1 MLLLGAVMRRREFL
15 GVLGSAAAAWPLAA
29 RAQQPAMPV
38 IGFLHTASAVQVTP
52 QLEGFRRG
60 LAESGYVVA
69 QDVAIEY
76 RWADGHFDRL
86 PALAAEL
93 VQRRVT
99 VLISGGGPKTALA
112 VKAATSEIPILFV
125 MTDDPVKHGVVA
137 SLNRPGGN
145 ITGATFFSTALVA
158 KRLELLRELVP
169 AADGIVFLTD
179 PNDIE
184 SELEARD
191 VQSAA
196 QAMRQQITILKAAN
210 VSDLDAVFAGLVQPR
225 TKAIFVGSNVFFVA
239 VRDQLAVL
247 AARYAVPIV
256 YPGRLFVASGG
267 LASYGTSLP
276 EAYRQIGLYA
286 GRILKG
292 EKPANLP
299 VVQPTKFETIVNLKT
314 AKALGLVVPYNLL
327 ARADEVIE

>member
-1 MLLLGAVMRRREFL
+1 MRSEFIAAVD
-15 GVLGSAAAAWPLAA
+15 GAAAWPLAA

-225 TKAIFVGSNVFFVA
+225 TKAILVGSNVFFVA

>member
-1 MLLLGAVMRRREFL
+1 MQRREFITLL
-15 GVLGSAAAAWPLAA
+15 GGATAAWPLSA
-29 RAQQPAMPV
+29 RGQQSATPV
-38 IGFLHTASAVQVTP
+38 IGFLHTSSAVQITP

-99 VLISGGGPKTALA
+99 VLISGGGPRTALA

-169 AADGIVFLTD
+169 AADGIAFLTD

-196 QAMRQQITILKAAN
+196 QTTGQQITILKASN
-210 VSDLDAVFAGLVQPR
+210 VSDLDAVFAGLVQSR
-225 TKAIFVGSNVFFVA
+225 TKAILVGSNVFFAA

>member
-1 MLLLGAVMRRREFL
+1 
-15 GVLGSAAAAWPLAA
+15 
-29 RAQQPAMPV
+29 MPV

-60 LAESGYVVA
+60 LAEAGYVVA

-225 TKAIFVGSNVFFVA
+225 TKAVLVGSNVFFVA

>member
-38 IGFLHTASAVQVTP
+38 IGFLHTASAVQITP
-52 QLEGFRRG
+52 QLEGFRKG

-99 VLISGGGPKTALA
+99 VLISGGGPKTAIA

-196 QAMRQQITILKAAN
+196 QAVRQQITILKAAN

-225 TKAIFVGSNVFFVA
+225 TKAILVGSNVFFVA

>member
-1 MLLLGAVMRRREFL
+1 MQRRDLIALLGAFL
-15 GVLGSAAAAWPLAA
+15 GGAVVAWPIAA
-29 RAQQPAMPV
+29 CAQQPAMPV
-38 IGFLHTASAVQVTP
+38 IGSLHTSSAVQITP
-52 QLEGFRRG
+52 QLEGLRRG
-60 LAESGYVVA
+60 LAESGYVEA
-69 QDVAIEY
+69 QNVAIEY

-93 VQRRVT
+93 VQRHVT
-99 VLISGGGPKTALA
+99 LLISGGGPQTALA

-169 AADGIVFLTD
+169 AANGIAFLTD

-196 QAMRQQITILKAAN
+196 QAMGQQITILKAAN

-225 TKAIFVGSNVFFVA
+225 TKAILVGSNVFFVA

-286 GRILKG
+286 GRVLKG

-314 AKALGLVVPYNLL
+314 AKALSLVVPYNLL

>member
-60 LAESGYVVA
+60 LAKSGYVVA

-225 TKAIFVGSNVFFVA
+225 TKAVLVGSNVFFVA

>member
-15 GVLGSAAAAWPLAA
+15 AVLGSAAAAWPLAA

-86 PALAAEL
+86 PAFAAEL

-225 TKAIFVGSNVFFVA
+225 TKAILVGSNVFFVA

>member
-38 IGFLHTASAVQVTP
+38 IGFLHTASAVQITP
-52 QLEGFRRG
+52 QLEGFRKG

-99 VLISGGGPKTALA
+99 DLISGGGPKTAIA

-196 QAMRQQITILKAAN
+196 QAVRQQITILKAAN

-225 TKAIFVGSNVFFVA
+225 TKAILVGSNVFFVA

-286 GRILKG
+286 GRMLKG

>member
-38 IGFLHTASAVQVTP
+38 IGFLHTASAVQITP
-52 QLEGFRRG
+52 QLEGFRNG

-112 VKAATSEIPILFV
+112 VKATTSEIPILFV

-196 QAMRQQITILKAAN
+196 QAVRQQITILKAAN

-225 TKAIFVGSNVFFVA
+225 TKAILVGSNVFFVA

-256 YPGRLFVASGG
+256 YRGVCL
-267 LASYGTSLP
+267 SLR
-276 EAYRQIGLYA
+276 AA
-286 GRILKG
+286 W
-292 EKPANLP
+292 PATEQVSPRRTGKSDSTPVVSSRVRNLP
-299 VVQPTKFETIVNLKT
+299 TFRWCSRPSSKPLSI
-314 AKALGLVVPYNLL
+314 
-327 ARADEVIE
+327 

>member
-1 MLLLGAVMRRREFL
+1 MQRREFITLL
-15 GVLGSAAAAWPLAA
+15 GGAAAAWPLSA
-29 RAQQPAMPV
+29 RGQQSAMPV
-38 IGFLHTASAVQVTP
+38 IGFLHAASAVPTTP
-52 QLEGFRRG
+52 QLEGLRRG
-60 LAESGYVVA
+60 LAESGYVET
-69 QDVAIEY
+69 QNVAIEY

-93 VQRRVT
+93 VQRHVT
-99 VLISGGGPKTALA
+99 LLVSGGGPQTARA
-112 VKAATSEIPILFV
+112 IKAATSEIPILFV

-137 SLNRPGGN
+137 SLSRPGGN

-169 AADGIVFLTD
+169 AADGIAFLTD

-191 VQSAA
+191 LQSAA
-196 QAMRQQITILKAAN
+196 QAMGQRITVLKAGN

-225 TKAIFVGSNVFFVA
+225 TKAILAGSNVFFVS
-239 VRDQLAVL
+239 VREQLVAL
-247 AARYAVPIV
+247 AARYAVPIM

-299 VVQPTKFETIVNLKT
+299 VVQSTKFELIFNLNT
-314 AKALGLVVPYNLL
+314 AKALGLNVPRTLL
-327 ARADEVIE
+327 TAADEVIE

>member
-225 TKAIFVGSNVFFVA
+225 TKAILVGSNVFFVA

-256 YPGRLFVASGG
+256 YLGRLFVASGG

>member
-1 MLLLGAVMRRREFL
+1 MQRREFITLL
-15 GVLGSAAAAWPLAA
+15 GGATAAWPLSA
-29 RAQQPAMPV
+29 RGQQSAMPV
-38 IGFLHTASAVQVTP
+38 IGFLHTSSAVQITP

-99 VLISGGGPKTALA
+99 VLISGGGPRTALA

-169 AADGIVFLTD
+169 AADGIAFLTD

-196 QAMRQQITILKAAN
+196 QTMGQQITILKAAN
-210 VSDLDAVFAGLVQPR
+210 VSDLDAVFAGLVQPG
-225 TKAIFVGSNVFFVA
+225 TKAILVGSNVFFVA

>member
-1 MLLLGAVMRRREFL
+1 
-15 GVLGSAAAAWPLAA
+15 
-29 RAQQPAMPV
+29 MPV

-225 TKAIFVGSNVFFVA
+225 TKAILVGSNVFFVA

>member
-225 TKAIFVGSNVFFVA
+225 TKAILVGSNVFFVA

-327 ARADEVIE
+327 ARADEVVE

>member
-196 QAMRQQITILKAAN
+196 QTMGQQITILKAAN

-225 TKAIFVGSNVFFVA
+225 TKAILVGSNVFFVA

>member
-1 MLLLGAVMRRREFL
+1 MRRREFL

-86 PALAAEL
+86 PAFAAEL

-196 QAMRQQITILKAAN
+196 QTTGQQITILKAAN

-225 TKAIFVGSNVFFVA
+225 TKAILVGSNVFFVA

-292 EKPANLP
+292 EAPATLP
-299 VVQPTKFETIVNLKT
+299 VMRATKFEFVLNRQT
-314 AKALGLVVPYNLL
+314 ARALGLEVPEAVL
-327 ARADEVIE
+327 AQAEELIE

>member
-1 MLLLGAVMRRREFL
+1 VRRRDFIK
-15 GVLGSAAAAWPLAA
+15 VIAGSAAAWPLAA
-29 RAQQPAMPV
+29 GAQQPATPV
-38 IGFLHTASAVQVTP
+38 IGFLHAASAVPITP
-52 QLEGFRRG
+52 QLEGLRRG
-60 LAESGYVVA
+60 LAESGYVEA
-69 QDVAIEY
+69 QNVAIEY

-93 VQRRVT
+93 VQRHVT
-99 VLISGGGPKTALA
+99 LLIAGGGPETALA

-125 MTDDPVKHGVVA
+125 MSDDPVKHGLLPA
-137 SLNRPGGN
+137 LIDRAAISQAQP
-145 ITGATFFSTALVA
+145 FFSTALVA

-169 AADGIVFLTD
+169 AADGIAFLTD

-191 VQSAA
+191 LQSAA
-196 QAMRQQITILKAAN
+196 QAMGQQITVLKASN
-210 VSDLDAVFAGLVQPR
+210 VSDLDAGFAGLVQPR
-225 TKAIFVGSNVFFVA
+225 TKALLVGSNVFFVA
-239 VRDQLAVL
+239 VRDQLVAL
-247 AARYAVPIV
+247 AARYAVPTI
-256 YPGRLFVASGG
+256 YPGRLFVASAG

-276 EAYRQIGLYA
+276 DAYRQIGLYA

-299 VVQPTKFETIVNLKT
+299 VVQPTKFELVFNLKT
-314 AKALGLVVPYNLL
+314 AKALGLTIPGAVI

>member
-1 MLLLGAVMRRREFL
+1 MRRREFL

-179 PNDIE
+179 PTDNN
-184 SELEARD
+184 LEGC
-191 VQSAA
+191 QC
-196 QAMRQQITILKAAN
+196 
-210 VSDLDAVFAGLVQPR
+210 
-225 TKAIFVGSNVFFVA
+225 
-239 VRDQLAVL
+239 
-247 AARYAVPIV
+247 
-256 YPGRLFVASGG
+256 
-267 LASYGTSLP
+267 
-276 EAYRQIGLYA
+276 E
-286 GRILKG
+286 
-292 EKPANLP
+292 
-299 VVQPTKFETIVNLKT
+299 
-314 AKALGLVVPYNLL
+314 
-327 ARADEVIE
+327 

>member
-225 TKAIFVGSNVFFVA
+225 TKAILVGSNVFFVA

>member
-1 MLLLGAVMRRREFL
+1 MRRREFL

-112 VKAATSEIPILFV
+112 VKATTSEIPILFV

-225 TKAIFVGSNVFFVA
+225 TKAILVGSNVFFVA

>member
-60 LAESGYVVA
+60 LAESGYVMA

-225 TKAIFVGSNVFFVA
+225 TKAILVGSNVFFVA

>member
-1 MLLLGAVMRRREFL
+1 MQRRDFITLLG
-15 GVLGSAAAAWPLAA
+15 GAAAAWPLSV

-38 IGFLHTASAVQVTP
+38 IGFLHAGSAVP
-52 QLEGFRRG
+52 MAPMLEGFRKG
-60 LAESGYVVA
+60 LTESGYVVA
-69 QDVAIEY
+69 QNVAIES
-76 RWADGHFDRL
+76 RWAEGHFDRL

-93 VQRRVT
+93 VQRHVT
-99 VLISGGGPKTALA
+99 ILIAGGGPETARA

-169 AADGIVFLTD
+169 AADGIAFLTD

-191 VQSAA
+191 LQSAA
-196 QAMRQQITILKAAN
+196 QAMGQRITVLKAGN

-225 TKAIFVGSNVFFVA
+225 TKAILVGSNVFFVG
-239 VRDQLAVL
+239 VRDQLVAL
-247 AARYAVPIV
+247 AARYAVPII
-256 YPGRLFVASGG
+256 YPVRLFVASGG
-267 LASYGTSLP
+267 LASYGTSIP
-276 EAYRQIGLYA
+276 DAYRQIGLYA

-299 VVQPTKFETIVNLKT
+299 VVQPTNFELVFNLRT
-314 AKALGLVVPYNLL
+314 AKALGLNISRTLL
-327 ARADEVIE
+327 TAADEVIE

>member
-1 MLLLGAVMRRREFL
+1 MQRREFITL
-15 GVLGSAAAAWPLAA
+15 FGGAAAAWPLSA
-29 RAQQPAMPV
+29 RGQPSAMPV
-38 IGFLHTASAVQVTP
+38 IGFLHTSSAVQITP

-60 LAESGYVVA
+60 LAESGYVVP

-99 VLISGGGPKTALA
+99 VLISGGGPRTALA

-169 AADGIVFLTD
+169 AADGIAFLTD

-184 SELEARD
+184 SVLEARD

-196 QAMRQQITILKAAN
+196 QTTGQQITILKAAN
-210 VSDLDAVFAGLVQPR
+210 VSDLDAVFAGLVQSR
-225 TKAIFVGSNVFFVA
+225 TKAILVGSNVFFVA

-314 AKALGLVVPYNLL
+314 AKALGLEVPSALL
-327 ARADEVIE
+327 VRADNVIE

>member
-38 IGFLHTASAVQVTP
+38 IGFLHTASAVQITP
-52 QLEGFRRG
+52 QLEGFRKG

-99 VLISGGGPKTALA
+99 VLISGGGPKTAIA

-184 SELEARD
+184 SELEARE

-196 QAMRQQITILKAAN
+196 QAVRQQITILKAAN

-225 TKAIFVGSNVFFVA
+225 TKAILVGSNVFFVA

>member
-1 MLLLGAVMRRREFL
+1 MRRREFL

-225 TKAIFVGSNVFFVA
+225 TKAILVGSNVFFVA

>member
-225 TKAIFVGSNVFFVA
+225 TKAILVGSNVFFVA

-276 EAYRQIGLYA
+276 EADRQIGLYA

>member
-38 IGFLHTASAVQVTP
+38 IGFLHTASAVQITP
-52 QLEGFRRG
+52 QLEGFRKG

-99 VLISGGGPKTALA
+99 VLISGGGPKTAIA

-196 QAMRQQITILKAAN
+196 QAVRQ
-210 VSDLDAVFAGLVQPR
+210 S
-225 TKAIFVGSNVFFVA
+225 
-239 VRDQLAVL
+239 
-247 AARYAVPIV
+247 
-256 YPGRLFVASGG
+256 
-267 LASYGTSLP
+267 
-276 EAYRQIGLYA
+276 
-286 GRILKG
+286 
-292 EKPANLP
+292 
-299 VVQPTKFETIVNLKT
+299 
-314 AKALGLVVPYNLL
+314 
-327 ARADEVIE
+327 

>member
-1 MLLLGAVMRRREFL
+1 
-15 GVLGSAAAAWPLAA
+15 
-29 RAQQPAMPV
+29 MPV

-86 PALAAEL
+86 PAFAAEL

-225 TKAIFVGSNVFFVA
+225 TKAILVGSNVFFVA

>member
-60 LAESGYVVA
+60 LAKSGYVVA

-225 TKAIFVGSNVFFVA
+225 TKAILVGSNVFFVA

>member
-1 MLLLGAVMRRREFL
+1 MRRREFITT
-15 GVLGSAAAAWPLAA
+15 LGSAVVTTAWPLAA

-38 IGFLHTASAVQVTP
+38 IGFLHAASSVPTTP
-52 QLEGFRRG
+52 QLEGLRRG
-60 LAESGYVVA
+60 LAESGYVEA
-69 QDVAIEY
+69 QNVAIEY

-93 VQRRVT
+93 VQRHVT
-99 VLISGGGPKTALA
+99 LLISGGGPQTALA

-137 SLNRPGGN
+137 SLSRPGGN

-169 AADGIVFLTD
+169 AADGIAFLTD

-191 VQSAA
+191 LQSAA
-196 QAMRQQITILKAAN
+196 RAMGQQITVLKASN
-210 VSDLDAVFAGLVQPR
+210 VSDLDAGFAGLIQPH
-225 TKAIFVGSNVFFVA
+225 TKALLVGSNVFFVG
-239 VRDQLAVL
+239 VRNQLIAL
-247 AARYAVPIV
+247 AARYAVPTI
-256 YPGRLFVASGG
+256 YPGRLFVTSAG

-276 EAYRQIGLYA
+276 DAYRQIGLYA

-299 VVQPTKFETIVNLKT
+299 VVQPTKFELVFNLNT
-314 AKALGLVVPYNLL
+314 ARALGLPIPPALL
-327 ARADEVIE
+327 TSADDVIE

>member
-1 MLLLGAVMRRREFL
+1 MATL
-15 GVLGSAAAAWPLAA
+15 
-29 RAQQPAMPV
+29 
-38 IGFLHTASAVQVTP
+38 TACQ
-52 QLEGFRRG
+52 
-60 LAESGYVVA
+60 
-69 QDVAIEY
+69 
-76 RWADGHFDRL
+76 H
-86 PALAAEL
+86 
-93 VQRRVT
+93 
-99 VLISGGGPKTALA
+99 GPKTALA

-225 TKAIFVGSNVFFVA
+225 TKAILVGSNVFFVA

>member
-1 MLLLGAVMRRREFL
+1 M
-15 GVLGSAAAAWPLAA
+15 
-29 RAQQPAMPV
+29 
-38 IGFLHTASAVQVTP
+38 
-52 QLEGFRRG
+52 
-60 LAESGYVVA
+60 
-69 QDVAIEY
+69 AIEY

-93 VQRRVT
+93 VQRHVT
-99 VLISGGGPKTALA
+99 LLISGGGPQTALA

-169 AADGIVFLTD
+169 AADGIAFLTD

-191 VQSAA
+191 LQSAA
-196 QAMRQQITILKAAN
+196 QAMGQQLTVLKASN
-210 VSDLDAVFAGLVQPR
+210 VSDLDAAFAGLIQPR
-225 TKAIFVGSNVFFVA
+225 TKALLVGSNVFFVG
-239 VRDQLAVL
+239 VRNQLIAL
-247 AARYAVPIV
+247 AARYAVPTI

-276 EAYRQIGLYA
+276 DAYRQIGLYA

-299 VVQPTKFETIVNLKT
+299 VVQPTKFELVFNLKT
-314 AKALGLVVPYNLL
+314 AKALGLPIPPALL
-327 ARADEVIE
+327 TSADEVIE

>member
-38 IGFLHTASAVQVTP
+38 IGFLHTASAVQITP
-52 QLEGFRRG
+52 QLEGFRKG

-99 VLISGGGPKTALA
+99 VLISGGGPKTAIA

-196 QAMRQQITILKAAN
+196 QAVRQQITILKAAN

-225 TKAIFVGSNVFFVA
+225 TKAILVGSNVFFVA

-299 VVQPTKFETIVNLKT
+299 VVHPTKFETIVNLKT

>member
-191 VQSAA
+191 LQSAA

-225 TKAIFVGSNVFFVA
+225 TKAILVGSNVFFVA

>member
-38 IGFLHTASAVQVTP
+38 IGFLHTASAVQITP
-52 QLEGFRRG
+52 QLEGFRKG

-99 VLISGGGPKTALA
+99 VLISGGGPKTAIA

-158 KRLELLRELVP
+158 KRLELMRELVS

-196 QAMRQQITILKAAN
+196 QAVRQQITILKAAN

-225 TKAIFVGSNVFFVA
+225 TKAILVGSNVFFVA

>member
-1 MLLLGAVMRRREFL
+1 M
-15 GVLGSAAAAWPLAA
+15 
-29 RAQQPAMPV
+29 
-38 IGFLHTASAVQVTP
+38 
-52 QLEGFRRG
+52 EGFRRG

-225 TKAIFVGSNVFFVA
+225 TKAILVGSNVFFVA

>member
-38 IGFLHTASAVQVTP
+38 IGFLHTASAVQITP
-52 QLEGFRRG
+52 QLEGFRKG

-99 VLISGGGPKTALA
+99 DLISGGGPKTAIA

-137 SLNRPGGN
+137 SLNRRGN

-196 QAMRQQITILKAAN
+196 QAVRQQITILKAAN

-225 TKAIFVGSNVFFVA
+225 TKAILVGSNVFFVA

-286 GRILKG
+286 GRMLKG